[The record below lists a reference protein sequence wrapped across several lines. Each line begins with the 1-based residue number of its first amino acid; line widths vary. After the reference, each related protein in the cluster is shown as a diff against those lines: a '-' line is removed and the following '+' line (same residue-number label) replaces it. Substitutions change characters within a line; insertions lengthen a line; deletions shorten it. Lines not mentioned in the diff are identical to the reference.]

1 MWITYSIEIGSIA
14 ALIALCTIP
23 GVTTNSIIS
32 SSFGNSTIWF
42 LIFSMVLTYGLSSTG
57 VLRRIAIYF
66 INNRFAK
73 KNSYWF
79 MGCYFLSI
87 LILGSFMAP
96 TVSFVLFFGLVQEIY
111 NLLSL
116 EQGNGFAKRLMV
128 GTGFFASI
136 SCALTPIAHTFPLM
150 ALGYYEAS
158 TGEIISYFEYMKYSI
173 PVCLIIAVFAY
184 LLLAIKIDKNFDFTK
199 VSFQQTKWTGKE
211 IFASIVFI
219 GVIICWLITGI
230 WPDTFAWLNA
240 LGTVWPAMIGVAIL
254 AAGRALN
261 IKEAITKGVAWPAI
275 LLCASTFALGN
286 LITADEYGIITYVSN
301 LFANIDMGIIL
312 FIIAAFAVILTN
324 FISNIVTTT
333 VSYNLFVP
341 MIIASGAVSPIL
353 ATIVIGVGASLAYAL
368 PSSIAHIALAG
379 SSGWATAKDM
389 AKYGFPLMIISIL
402 IMGVFLWI

>member
-1 MWITYSIEIGSIA
+1 M
-14 ALIALCTIP
+14 
-23 GVTTNSIIS
+23 
-32 SSFGNSTIWF
+32 
-42 LIFSMVLTYGLSSTG
+42 MLTYGLSSTG

-87 LILGSFMAP
+87 LVLGSFMAP

-111 NLLSL
+111 NLLNL
-116 EQGNGFAKRLMV
+116 EQGNGFAKRLMI

-158 TGEIISYFEYMKYSI
+158 TGNIISYFEYMKYSI

-184 LLLAIKIDKNFDFTK
+184 LLLAIKIDKNFDFSK
-199 VSFQQTKWTGKE
+199 VYFQQTKWTGKE
-211 IFASIVFI
+211 IFASIIFI
-219 GVIICWLITGI
+219 GVVICWLITGI

-261 IKEAITKGVAWPAI
+261 IKDAITKGVAWPAI

-312 FIIAAFAVILTN
+312 FIVAAFAVILTN

-341 MIIASGAVSPIL
+341 MIIASGVVSPVL
-353 ATIVIGVGASLAYAL
+353 ATIIIGVGASLAYAL